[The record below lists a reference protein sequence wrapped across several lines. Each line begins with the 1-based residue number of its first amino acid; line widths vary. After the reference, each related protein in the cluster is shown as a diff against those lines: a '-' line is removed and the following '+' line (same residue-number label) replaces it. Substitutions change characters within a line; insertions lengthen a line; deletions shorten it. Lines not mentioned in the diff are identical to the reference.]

1 MTMRNKAEK
10 AQQTEARTEL
20 ISERLS
26 REQRKRLKDK
36 EQRDIAL
43 SGGDDPLGKP
53 NKSEQP
59 GKFSDDVE
67 S

>member
-1 MTMRNKAEK
+1 MRNKAEK
-10 AQQTEARTEL
+10 AQESEARTEL

-26 REQRKRLKDK
+26 REERKRLKDK

-53 NKSEQP
+53 SNDEQP

-67 S
+67 H

>member
-1 MTMRNKAEK
+1 MRNKAEK

-20 ISERLS
+20 IGERLS

-43 SGGDDPLGKP
+43 SGGDDPLGEPSK
-53 NKSEQP
+53 NEQP
-59 GKFSDDVE
+59 GKFSDDVGG
-67 S
+67 

>member
-1 MTMRNKAEK
+1 MRNKAEK

-20 ISERLS
+20 IGERLS

-53 NKSEQP
+53 NKNEQP
-59 GKFSDDVE
+59 GKFSDDVGG
-67 S
+67 